1 MPPLADLVRVF
12 AGTTRS
18 VNLEADFYREVDLE
32 SYILTSTVQ
41 STLSRIGEGLVKPEG
56 TKAWTLTGPYGSGKS
71 AFCLFL
77 ANLFCPSSGRSSN
90 QAIEILKRDA
100 YELWQLLFDGRK
112 NELAGRFKAAPF
124 WPILVTGGRES
135 VHLGLLRGAIQGLD
149 YLSASAHMKR
159 AQRIQ
164 ARMRGEQIDSRE
176 VLAFIEETAGD
187 LEERGMISG
196 ILVFADEL
204 GKNLEYASLHPERGD
219 LYILQEFAE
228 KVQRLDIP
236 AVLIGMLHQVF
247 DRYADKLTPLER
259 AEWSKVQ
266 GRFEDIAFQE
276 STEQLLR
283 LTGRA
288 VRSCP
293 GHGLLPEFE
302 RSAHLLAEKAVALG
316 VQLPGLQPEAVVEVL
331 RGTFPLHPFTAL
343 ILGPLFRR
351 LAQNERSLF
360 AFLSSHE
367 PHGFQEFLHRTEVKS
382 GSIPNYGLPELYDY
396 LWSSLGG
403 ALLSTPAGRQWALL
417 DTSLSRVEGEDP
429 RLRAAL
435 KAIGLLQVAGEA
447 VGFKAEPKS
456 LSFVL
461 GLELDETES
470 ILNTLRAQSVITYRT
485 FQGAYAIWEGSD
497 FNLDEELQKA
507 RAQIRDDGHLAGYLQ
522 ELAPA
527 RPLIAKRHSLEW
539 GTLRRFDVLYA
550 DVDKLSDLVNAGR
563 GDADARLFL
572 VFPRDAEEDKRA
584 RELLDSDIPDDVVLA
599 IPEVSRALPRLVGDL
614 RALDWMLRT
623 KGELA
628 GDMTARR
635 EIHTHLAALQ
645 ETVRQSLRGVLDAE
659 VPTRWYWNRRQREIS
674 NRRKL
679 NEFLSEVCDHV
690 YSLTPW
696 IPNELITRDQ
706 LSSSAAAARRNLIE
720 AMLHR
725 SGEENLGIQG
735 HPAERSMYDALL
747 KVTGLHVPAGKGW
760 KLVAPQPAS
769 GTVVTPIS
777 GARGAS
783 EGARPGPTDLESRRR
798 MAEVWAAMDLFMDGA
813 HAKARPVG
821 DLFRLLQQPPIGLKA
836 GPMPVLLCAYM
847 QVHGAAVAIY
857 ENDTFVPE
865 PTTAHFERLM
875 RAPGKFLVQFC
886 RLDGVWRLVHD
897 ALLTSLPGYGLDGVK
912 VNPAGAADLLDIVRP
927 LCQFVARL
935 EVYAKRT
942 SRVSLQAKAVR
953 NAVLMAQDPARLL
966 FEELPKACGLE
977 PFRVGEPSDSDRVEQ
992 YVRIL
997 GESIQA
1003 LKKAYPD
1010 LLSRLLGSIAEAFH
1024 LRSGG
1029 EEARRELRER
1039 LGHLDDVPT
1048 DAQTLTFLHRA
1059 TDNQLADREWVES
1072 LATFLT
1078 TKPPTAW
1085 TENDE
1090 SVFSANLAQVA
1101 RKVSNLE
1108 SLAVGLGDG
1117 ALGGSEFKGRL
1128 WRLGVTAYGGGEQE
1142 RVVRIGEE
1150 DVERAREMAQ
1160 RVLADLDGADPD
1172 YSLAVLAEAAQ
1183 QLLNRDVGA
1192 VVSAREKHFRIA

>member
-1 MPPLADLVRVF
+1 MPPLADLVQVSSS
-12 AGTTRS
+12 TTRS
-18 VNLEADFYREVDLE
+18 VNLEADFYREVDLK

-41 STLSRIGEGLVKPEG
+41 STLRRIGEGLIKSEG

-71 AFCLFL
+71 AFCLYL
-77 ANLFCPSSGRSSN
+77 ASLFCPSSDRSSSH
-90 QAIEILKRDA
+90 AIDLLKREA

-135 VHLGLLRGAIQGLD
+135 VHRGLLRGAIRGLS
-149 YLSASAHMKR
+149 YLSASEHLER

-164 ARMRGEQIDSRE
+164 ERMEGEQVNSQE
-176 VLAFIEETAGD
+176 VLTFIEETARD
-187 LEERGMISG
+187 LERKGTISG
-196 ILVFADEL
+196 ILVFSDEL
-204 GKNLEYASLHPERGD
+204 GKNLEYASLHPDRGD

-228 KVQRLDIP
+228 KVQRLEIP
-236 AVLIGMLHQVF
+236 AILIGMLHQVF

-288 VRSCP
+288 IRSCP
-293 GHGLLPEFE
+293 GHLLLPEFQH
-302 RSAHLLAEKAVALG
+302 SAQLLAERAVALG

-331 RGTFPLHPFTAL
+331 KATFPLHPFTAL

-360 AFLSSHE
+360 AFLSSYE
-367 PHGFQEFLHRTEVKS
+367 PHGFQEFLHRTEVRS
-382 GSIPNYGLPELYDY
+382 GSVPNYGLPELYDY

-403 ALLSTPAGRQWALL
+403 ALLSTPAGRQWALI
-417 DTSLSRVEGEDP
+417 DTSLSRVDGEDP

-435 KAIGLLQVAGEA
+435 KAIGLFQVAGEA

-461 GLELDETES
+461 GLELGETES
-470 ILNTLRAQSVITYRT
+470 ILNRLRAQSVITYRA

-527 RPLIAKRHSLEW
+527 RPLIAKRHSLEC
-539 GTLRRFDVLYA
+539 GTLRRFDVVYA

-572 VFPRDAEEDKRA
+572 VFPRDAEEDKRG
-584 RELLDSDIPDDVVLA
+584 REILDSDIPDDVVLA

-747 KVTGLHVPAGKGW
+747 RVTGLHVHANEGW
-760 KLVAPQPAS
+760 TLVSPSPVSGGFVAS
-769 GTVVTPIS
+769 IPGERGTS
-777 GARGAS
+777 EKARLS
-783 EGARPGPTDLESRRR
+783 LESRRR
-798 MAEVWAAMDLFMDGA
+798 MANVWATMDSFMDQA
-813 HAKARPVG
+813 RAKARPVCE
-821 DLFRLLQQPPIGLKA
+821 LFDTLQQPPIGLKA
-836 GPMPVLLCAYM
+836 GPLPVLLCAYM
-847 QVHGAAVAIY
+847 QVHGAAVALY

-875 RAPGKFLVQFC
+875 RAPGKFSVQFC
-886 RLDGVWRLVHD
+886 RLDGGWRLVHD
-897 ALLTSLPGYGLDGVK
+897 ALLTSLPGHGLDGVK
-912 VNPAGAADLLDIVRP
+912 VNPAGTADLLDIVRP

-935 EVYAKRT
+935 EVYSKRT
-942 SRVSLQAKAVR
+942 SQVGPQAKAVR

-966 FEELPKACGLE
+966 FEDLPRACGLN
-977 PFRVGEPSDSDRVEQ
+977 PFRVGEPVHADRIEQ

-1010 LLSRLLGSIAEAFH
+1010 LLGRLRGSIAEAFR
-1024 LRSGG
+1024 LRFGA
-1029 EEARRELRER
+1029 EEVRRELRER
-1039 LGHLDDVPT
+1039 LGHLTDVPT
-1048 DAQTLTFLHRA
+1048 DTQTLTFLHRA

-1078 TKPPTAW
+1078 TKPPDSWA
-1085 TENDE
+1085 EHDE
-1090 SVFSANLAQVA
+1090 ALFSANLAQVV
-1101 RKVSNLE
+1101 RHVNNLE
-1108 SLAVGLGDG
+1108 AMVAGLGADVQRG
-1117 ALGGSEFKGRL
+1117 RELKGRL
-1128 WRLGVTAYGGGEQE
+1128 LRLGVMAFGEAE
-1142 RVVRIGEE
+1142 RNRVVRVTEEESRKAHQLAKKVVEELGET
-1150 DVERAREMAQ
+1150 D
-1160 RVLADLDGADPD
+1160 ADF
-1172 YSLAVLAEAAQ
+1172 SLAVLAEAALQ
-1183 QLLNRDVGA
+1183 ILDSDSVPPPA
-1192 VVSAREKHFRIA
+1192 VHRERLHLV